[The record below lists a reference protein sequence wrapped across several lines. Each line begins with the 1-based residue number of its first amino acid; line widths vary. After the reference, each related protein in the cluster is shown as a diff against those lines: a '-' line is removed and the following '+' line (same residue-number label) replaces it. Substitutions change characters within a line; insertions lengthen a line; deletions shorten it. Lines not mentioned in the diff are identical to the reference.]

1 MWFTILGSGTHFPD
15 PQKRSAGYLLRDGK
29 NLIQLDFGYGTLLRL
44 VGMKV
49 RYQDIRHIFL
59 THMHEDH
66 YLDLLPFLNTLVIQV
81 AQWGLAPCTLY
92 LYGPKGFRKKLQN
105 IRAAIGVKTTEPFVR
120 IVFRELTRARVIMG
134 KVTVRSHPVH
144 HVATINALCY
154 RIDKGR
160 QSIAYTGDLDYDE
173 SIIPFLKGVHTLVIE
188 CGFPN
193 HMKQAGHL
201 TPREAGMIAHQAGV
215 KRVVLT
221 HRFPPC
227 EKVNIVNQY
236 RKEFG
241 GRILLARDLLALTV

>member
-160 QSIAYTGDLDYDE
+160 QSIAYIGDLVGRPDG
-173 SIIPFLKGVHTLVIE
+173 F
-188 CGFPN
+188 CGLGCHGDRNTDPDD
-193 HMKQAGHL
+193 
-201 TPREAGMIAHQAGV
+201 
-215 KRVVLT
+215 
-221 HRFPPC
+221 
-227 EKVNIVNQY
+227 
-236 RKEFG
+236 G
-241 GRILLARDLLALTV
+241 GRAPPDGRPAAAVGFRGASGAVCGSL